1 MPPRFSI
8 IVPVIN
14 EESIINSAIEHLG
27 ALPGAAS
34 LEIIVVDGDRAG
46 KTIGAIRNGN
56 VYMQIPPN
64 PLLANGGWG
73 YLHASLRPPAGM
85 DVKTTIGEKG
95 RGNQMNRGAA
105 LARGDIVVF
114 LHADTRLPADAFALM
129 EGALSDQTCV
139 AGAFDLAI
147 ASGRPVYRLIAR
159 IASFRSRLTRVP
171 YGDQAHFFRRVYF
184 NEIGGF
190 ANIPLMED
198 VEIMQRIKK
207 RGESIVIVERAVT
220 TSPRRWEKEGILR
233 GTLRN
238 WLLISLYF
246 LGVSP
251 ERLSRF
257 YK

>member
-1 MPPRFSI
+1 MSPRFSI
-8 IVPVIN
+8 IIPVIN
-14 EESIINSAIEHLG
+14 EEGAINAAIEHLA

-34 LEIIVVDGDRAG
+34 LEIIVVDGDGAG
-46 KTIGAIRNGN
+46 KTIRAIRNGN
-56 VYMQIPPN
+56 VRT
-64 PLLANGGWG
+64 AT
-73 YLHASLRPPAGM
+73 S
-85 DVKTTIGEKG
+85 EKG

-105 LARGDIVVF
+105 LAKGAILVF
-114 LHADTRLPADAFALM
+114 LHADTRLPADAFSLM
-129 EGALSDQTCV
+129 ERALSDQTRM

-147 ASGRPVYRLIAR
+147 ASGRPVYRLIAK
-159 IASFRSRLTRVP
+159 IASLRSRLTRIP

-184 NEIGGF
+184 SEIGGF

-198 VEIMQRIKK
+198 VEIMGRIKK
-207 RGESIVIVERAVT
+207 RGGRIVIIEKAVT

-233 GTLRN
+233 CTLRN

-246 LGVSP
+246 AGISP